1 MKYRILEKSSAYK
14 LQIEV
19 NELIAQGWRPQGG
32 VTIDSQGMSESFLQA
47 MVKEEQAEGCAPISH
62 LAYR

>member
-32 VTIDSQGMSESFLQA
+32 VAVDSMGMCESFLQA
-47 MVKEEQAEGCAPISH
+47 MVKEEQ
-62 LAYR
+62 